1 MLNKKFVGIDLG
13 TTYSA
18 MATLDQTGRPLIV
31 PNSEGEHVTASVVTI
46 QNDGEIIV
54 GSGPNQLL
62 GLDPNTIGRFKRSMD
77 LPKVKFPS
85 GKEIS
90 PVELSSHVLSRLK
103 KDFIQTE
110 GEIAEAVVTVPANFT
125 NDARE
130 ATMSAAKAAGLPIK
144 YIINEPT
151 AAALY
156 YASKREGLN
165 GTFAIY
171 DFGGGTFDCSIVQ
184 ISGRNVETICSV
196 GVAQLGGDDF
206 DQCLIDLFGKKY
218 KDKTGQDMKPE
229 FYSRYKAEIDKKNLS
244 KMSMTSQMIGVE
256 LIQVSRTEFEEALS
270 PFIAQSEML
279 CIQAISEMAAK
290 AIPGI
295 KQVED
300 INGVLLV
307 GGSTRVPAV
316 RASIQKIFKKEPLSE
331 VNVDEAVALGAA
343 IYAAIKGDANYL
355 SPLQRDAIKGIQF
368 SDVCPAYLGTD
379 AVMGSGEVLNSI
391 IIEKNTKLPCSVKKI
406 YTTTHNNQRG
416 VSCQVTQSASEETDL
431 QFCNILA
438 DQTLKL
444 SGISPAGTS
453 IEVTYSYDVNGTVR
467 CSFVE
472 LGYGE
477 PLEIV
482 INTIGNTPSNS
493 SRPASSSAQGG
504 LSDIVIE

>member
-1 MLNKKFVGIDLG
+1 MLNKKFIGIDLG

-46 QNDGEIIV
+46 HDGEIIV
-54 GSGPNQLL
+54 GSGPNQVL
-62 GLDPNTIGRFKRSMD
+62 GLDLNTIGRFKRSID
-77 LPKVKFPS
+77 LPKVTFPS
-85 GKEIS
+85 GREIS
-90 PVELSSHVLSRLK
+90 PMELSSYVLSRLK

-130 ATMSAAKAAGLPIK
+130 ATMNAAKAAGLPIK

-165 GTFAIY
+165 GTYAIY

-184 ISGRNVETICSV
+184 INGKNVETICSV

-229 FYSRYKAEIDKKNLS
+229 FYSRYKAETDKKNLS
-244 KMSMTSQMIGVE
+244 KMSVTSQMIGVE
-256 LIQVSRTEFEEALS
+256 LIQVSRTEFEEAIN
-270 PFIAQSEML
+270 PYIAQSEML
-279 CIQAISEMAAK
+279 CIQAISEMAGK
-290 AIPGI
+290 AMPGL

-300 INGVLLV
+300 IKGVLLV

-316 RASIQKIFKKEPLSE
+316 RVSIQKIFKKEPLSE

-343 IYAAIKGDANYL
+343 IYAAIKGDSNYL
-355 SPLQRDAIKGIQF
+355 TPLQRDAIKGIQF

-379 AVMGSGEVLNSI
+379 AQTRSGEVENSI
-391 IIEKNTKLPCSVKKI
+391 IIEKNTKLPCSVTKT
-406 YTTTHNNQRG
+406 YSTTHNGQRG
-416 VSCQVTQSASEETDL
+416 VSCKVTQCASEETDL

-438 DQTLKL
+438 DETLTL
-444 SGISPAGTS
+444 SGNSPAGTP
-453 IEVTYSYDVNGTVR
+453 IEVTFSYDVNGTVR

-472 LGYGE
+472 IGFGK

-482 INTIGNTPSNS
+482 VNAAGNQPSNRS
-493 SRPASSSAQGG
+493 LPASSSATGG